1 MGRCWQLRHRPNV
14 SDGRQTGRMLP
25 DEARAALD
33 RWLAVHDEVAP
44 DLIEGLYV
52 VGSLALDDW
61 QPRSDIDIVAFTA
74 DPATDADAVLLRDA
88 HVQATA
94 ELGRSVDGPRL
105 AWGDVTVAPIS
116 LHRPWSLDGDFRHDG
131 DCFEI
136 NPVTW
141 YTLAVHGVAVR
152 GPEPSTLG
160 VVTDVDDR
168 RMFVRDNVGTY
179 WQQVARTVSAAAD
192 DPERSQFDAEV
203 TEWCVLGIARMFA
216 TYRTGRVLSKSAA
229 GEYLVSE
236 APEYA
241 PLVERVLDIRRRSEA
256 LEPVDRSTA
265 AATAELL
272 ERVVFTIVG

>member
-1 MGRCWQLRHRPNV
+1 
-14 SDGRQTGRMLP
+14 MLP
-25 DEARAALD
+25 DEARTELD
-33 RWLAVHDEVAP
+33 RWLAVHDEMAP
-44 DLIEGLYV
+44 SLIEGLYA

-61 QPRSDIDIVAFTA
+61 QPRSDIDIVAFTP
-74 DPATDADAVLLRDA
+74 DPATDDDAVLLREA
-88 HVQATA
+88 HEAASAETA
-94 ELGRSVDGPRL
+94 RSIDGPRL

-116 LHRPWSLDGDFRHDG
+116 LHRPWTLDGGFRHDG

-179 WQQVARTVSAAAD
+179 WKQVAETITAAAD

-216 TYRTGRVLSKSAA
+216 TYRTGRVFSKSAA
-229 GEYLVSE
+229 GEYLVTE

-241 PLVERVLDIRRRSEA
+241 PLVERVLAIRQAPEA
-256 LEPVDRSTA
+256 LEPVDRATA
-265 AATAELL
+265 AATAALL
-272 ERVVFTIVG
+272 DRVVFTITG

>member
-1 MGRCWQLRHRPNV
+1 
-14 SDGRQTGRMLP
+14 MLP
-25 DEARAALD
+25 DEARTALD

-44 DLIEGLYV
+44 GLIEGLYL

-74 DPATDADAVLLRDA
+74 DPATDDDAALLRDA
-88 HVQATA
+88 HEVAAA
-94 ELGRSVDGPRL
+94 EIDRSIDGPRL

-116 LHRPWSLDGDFRHDG
+116 LHRPWSLDGEFRHDG

-136 NPVTW
+136 NPITW

-160 VVTDVDDR
+160 VVTDVDDCR
-168 RMFVRDNVGTY
+168 RFVHDHVATSWR
-179 WQQVARTVSAAAD
+179 QVAETVAAAAD
-192 DPERSQFDAEV
+192 DPERARFDAEV

-229 GEYLVSE
+229 GEYLVAE
-236 APEYA
+236 APEYTS
-241 PLVERVLDIRRRSEA
+241 LVERALAIRRAPEA
-256 LEPVDRSTA
+256 LEPVDRTTA
-265 AATAELL
+265 RATAELL
-272 ERVVFTIVG
+272 HRVVFTITG

>member
-1 MGRCWQLRHRPNV
+1 
-14 SDGRQTGRMLP
+14 MLP
-25 DEARAALD
+25 DDARSALE

-44 DLIEGLYV
+44 GLVEGLYA

-74 DPATDADAVLLRDA
+74 DPATDDDAELLRTA
-88 HVQATA
+88 HEQAQG
-94 ELGRSVDGPRL
+94 ELDRSVDGPRL

-116 LHRPWSLDGDFRHDG
+116 LHRPWTLDGAFRHDG

-152 GPEPSTLG
+152 GPAPSTLG

-179 WQQVARTVSAAAD
+179 WRQVATTIAAAAD
-192 DPERSQFDAEV
+192 DPERSRFDAEV

-216 TYRTGRVLSKSAA
+216 TYRTGRVLSKTAA

-236 APEYA
+236 APEYRD
-241 PLVERVLDIRRRSEA
+241 LVDQVLAIRRRPDA
-256 LEPVDRSTA
+256 LDPVDRATA

-272 ERVVFTIVG
+272 DRVVFTITG